1 MKTALILATML
12 IPFAAFA
19 AAEQKGTAAK
29 TPPVR
34 PRALA
39 GTPKAGAARGP
50 RLNDPG
56 SPAAW
61 LYRAT
66 PEQRDRAIEKLRPL
80 QRERIRRNLAW
91 FDSLPKEDQ
100 EIVIKRTERFSA
112 LLPEKRRAFALQ
124 LQTLNRMA
132 PPRRQAIGAALR
144 RLQRMPDERRAAILA
159 SREFQERFSP
169 DEQKIILDLSEVMLP
184 GEDIHP

>member
-1 MKTALILATML
+1 MKTALVLATLL

-29 TPPVR
+29 TPGVR
-34 PRALA
+34 PRAL

-80 QRERIRRNLAW
+80 QQERIRRNLAW

-112 LLPEKRRAFALQ
+112 LSPEKRRAFALQ

-132 PPRRQAIGAALR
+132 APRRQAIGAALR

-159 SREFQERFSP
+159 SPEFRERFSA
-169 DEQKIILDLSEVMLP
+169 DEQKIILDLSEVMIP
-184 GEDIHP
+184 SEDLHP